1 MIEGELMGKLES
13 ERSDGR
19 RRGGREGWARRYF
32 CCFSFPN
39 PASKR
44 PEKIGGYVRYW
55 QSFFSTGIMFGMRY
69 VPFWMTSPRERSLWF
84 SRFPAL
90 RIGDG
95 SIAIASGRYSFRF
108 GSVKLDFPRI
118 FGLKH
123 FCQAFWKIVMS
134 NTVSFY
140 PIDALNFILSLF
152 LFFSLVL
159 LSFFFHEVLR
169 GCVTLRGILAR
180 AMKRDFDEFQ
190 SMKWFFF
197 PEWIICICINIFWEN
212 IKIYFIN
219 YFYKYWFE

>member
-13 ERSDGR
+13 ERSGGGGG
-19 RRGGREGWARRYF
+19 RGGLVATFVASRI
-32 CCFSFPN
+32 PN
-39 PASKR
+39 PGLETAWKDR
-44 PEKIGGYVRYW
+44 W
-55 QSFFSTGIMFGMRY
+55 QSFFSAGIMFGMRY

-140 PIDALNFILSLF
+140 PIDALNFILPLSLSLSL
-152 LFFSLVL
+152 LFPSFP
-159 LSFFFHEVLR
+159 FFFFFMRFYEGVLHCAEYWGER
-169 GCVTLRGILAR
+169 WKGILTNSNVR
-180 AMKRDFDEFQ
+180 NDFFP
-190 SMKWFFF
+190 
-197 PEWIICICINIFWEN
+197 PEWIICIWS
-212 IKIYFIN
+212 
-219 YFYKYWFE
+219 

>member
-159 LSFFFHEVLR
+159 LSFFFSWGFTRV
-169 GCVTLRGILAR
+169 CYIAR
-180 AMKRDFDEFQ
+180 NIGTSDEKGFWRIPKYE
-190 SMKWFFF
+190 MIFFSRM
-197 PEWIICICINIFWEN
+197 
-212 IKIYFIN
+212 N
-219 YFYKYWFE
+219 YSYMIVE

>member
-159 LSFFFHEVLR
+159 LSFFFFMRFYEGVLHCAEYWHER
-169 GCVTLRGILAR
+169 WKGILTNS
-180 AMKRDFDEFQ
+180 KVWND
-190 SMKWFFF
+190 FFF
-197 PEWIICICINIFWEN
+197 PNELFVYDCK
-212 IKIYFIN
+212 IK
-219 YFYKYWFE
+219 

>member
-13 ERSDGR
+13 ERSGGGGG
-19 RRGGREGWARRYF
+19 RGGLVATFVASRI
-32 CCFSFPN
+32 PN
-39 PASKR
+39 PGLETAWKDR
-44 PEKIGGYVRYW
+44 W
-55 QSFFSTGIMFGMRY
+55 QSFFSAGIMFGMRY

-140 PIDALNFILSLF
+140 PIDALNFILPLSLSLSLFPSCFPPF
-152 LFFSLVL
+152 LFF
-159 LSFFFHEVLR
+159 FFFMRFYEGVLHCAEYWGER
-169 GCVTLRGILAR
+169 WKGILTNSNVR
-180 AMKRDFDEFQ
+180 NDFFP
-190 SMKWFFF
+190 
-197 PEWIICICINIFWEN
+197 PEWIICIWS
-212 IKIYFIN
+212 
-219 YFYKYWFE
+219 